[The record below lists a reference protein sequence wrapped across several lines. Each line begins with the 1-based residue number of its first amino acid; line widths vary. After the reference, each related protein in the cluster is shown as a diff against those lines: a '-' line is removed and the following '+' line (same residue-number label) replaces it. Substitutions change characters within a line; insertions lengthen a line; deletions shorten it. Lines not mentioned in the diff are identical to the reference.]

1 MHLNVRQRFYSLL
14 AVFISS
20 FVVLGIGAFNTLSEL
35 KVNGPLYHN
44 VVQGKDLIADILPPP
59 VYIIES
65 YLAVLEMTRPDA
77 DRNALLTKLSRLQQ
91 EYQQRREFWQQQD
104 ISNTT
109 KQALQQADD
118 AAREFYQ
125 IAADQQQVLQNIDRL
140 SESYLR
146 HRQAIERVVTLAN
159 QTVQQSEQQA
169 KTLVSRNTIGLASLF
184 LLAFVAVTWISLRL
198 QRSIQHPLDKVQQT
212 LQQIASTQDLTLRV
226 PVQKNDEFGAM
237 ASAMNQLLDQINALL
252 RLVYQ
257 DSCQVSSASHA
268 LHQQADVLVE
278 NAAHAQQSSDH
289 IHQTLQHS
297 NHHLQQLAGR
307 SQHAAELSNHSG
319 DLSAQGAGVVQQA
332 SHALLAIADKV
343 NSAASIIHTLDGQT
357 QAINQVVQLI
367 GSVAEQTNLLA
378 LNAAIEAARAG
389 ESGRGFAVV
398 ADEVRALAAKT
409 SQATT
414 QINQLIHQVQSTA
427 HNANS
432 GMQHVLELSQNS
444 SLLAH
449 KAADSM
455 TAIQQEAVGVVGAV
469 VQIQQEI
476 QLQQQAGSD
485 ILSSAD
491 QVQKVAANTAQ
502 AASATA
508 SASNHLT
515 QLAHELQQQ
524 LKLWTYSR

>member
-1 MHLNVRQRFYSLL
+1 MQFNVRQRFYSLL
-14 AVFISS
+14 SIFIFS
-20 FVVLGIGAFNTLSEL
+20 FVVLGIGAFITLSEL
-35 KVNGPLYHN
+35 KVNGPLYHK

-65 YLAVLEMTRPDA
+65 YLTVLEMSRPDA
-77 DRNALLTKLSRLQQ
+77 DLKALQEKLTRLEQ
-91 EYQQRREFWQQQD
+91 EYQQRQQFWQQQD
-104 ISNTT
+104 ISSAT
-109 KQALQQADD
+109 KQALRQADD

-125 IAADQQQVLQNIDRL
+125 LAADPHQLTNNLDRL
-140 SESYLR
+140 SASYLK
-146 HRQAIERVVTLAN
+146 HRQAIEHVVKLAN
-159 QTVQQSEQQA
+159 QTVQQSEQHA
-169 KTLVSRNTIGLASLF
+169 HYLVSRNTIGLAGLF
-184 LLAFVAVTWISLRL
+184 VAAFVALMWISLRL
-198 QRSIQHPLDKVQQT
+198 QRSIQLPLDKVQLT

-226 PVQKNDEFGAM
+226 PVHKNDEFGAM
-237 ASAMNQLLDQINALL
+237 AQAINQLLEQINALL

-257 DSCQVSSASHA
+257 DSCHVSHASTA

-278 NAAHAQQSSDH
+278 SAAHAQQSSDH
-289 IHQTLQHS
+289 IHKTLQHS
-297 NHHLQQLAGR
+297 NQHLQQLAGQ
-307 SQHAAELSNHSG
+307 SQHAAELSTHSG
-319 DLSAQGAGVVQQA
+319 DLSAQGSGVVQQA
-332 SHALLAIADKV
+332 SQALLAIADKV
-343 NSAASIIHTLDGQT
+343 SAAANVIHTLDGQT

-409 SQATT
+409 SQATI

-444 SLLAH
+444 SVLAH

-455 TAIQQEAVGVVGAV
+455 SAIQHEAGDVVGAV
-469 VQIQQEI
+469 QQIQREI

-485 ILSSAD
+485 ILVSAD

-502 AASATA
+502 AASETA
-508 SASNHLT
+508 NASIRLT
-515 QLAHELQQQ
+515 QLALELQQQ
-524 LKLWTYSR
+524 LKLWTYSP